1 MTKRRTGRILLA
13 GLAAAGAATGAGLLH
28 NRRPDRRE
36 HLHVTLFSEPGYL
49 GRNRTLTWK
58 GGKHLVVPLGRTGLP
73 RIGSIRLERLVY
85 RIRPEVRPPDGHI
98 LRRALIERL
107 DPDDSGDGVYGF
119 VAVNQIAG
127 MFSMG
132 RWETVPES
140 EARSGVRL
148 RTESPGT
155 PPSASGKAIVGDAA
169 SDAASAPDI
178 RPWHDVLTNTP
189 DLGPWN
195 TRTRYLELGY
205 HGGRVPR
212 GGHVPRD

>member
-13 GLAAAGAATGAGLLH
+13 GLAAAGAAATGAGLLH

-36 HLHVTLFSEPGYL
+36 HLHVTLFGEPGYR

-58 GGKHLVVPLGRTGLP
+58 GGKHLVVPLGRLQLP
-73 RIGSIRLERLVY
+73 HIGSIRLERSVY
-85 RIRPEVRPPDGHI
+85 RFRPEVRPPDGYM

-107 DPDDSGDGVYGF
+107 DPEDSGDGVYGF

-132 RWETVPES
+132 RWEPVPEP

-148 RTESPGT
+148 RAELP
-155 PPSASGKAIVGDAA
+155 GKAVVGDASA
-169 SDAASAPDI
+169 TAPDA
-178 RPWHDVLTNTP
+178 RPWHDVLTDTP
-189 DLGPWN
+189 DLGAWG
-195 TRTRYLELGY
+195 TRARYLELGY
-205 HGGRVPR
+205 HCGRV
-212 GGHVPRD
+212 VPGA